1 MSDVT
6 SHSPHVFARLL
17 SKWIVGENIEE
28 NGYLDSRSLE
38 VLSH

>member
-17 SKWIVGENIEE
+17 SKWIVGENEE